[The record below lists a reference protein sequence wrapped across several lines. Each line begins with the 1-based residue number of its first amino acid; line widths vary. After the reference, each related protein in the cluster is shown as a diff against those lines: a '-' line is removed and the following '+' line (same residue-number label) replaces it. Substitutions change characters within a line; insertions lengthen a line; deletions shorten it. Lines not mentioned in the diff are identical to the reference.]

1 MYAFLAL
8 WYTVRME
15 KQSFLS
21 QFYLIGHCGK
31 YGLPWWQCPH
41 LLFVLMGCVIM
52 VSIVFSYALATQ
64 FVEDPR
70 LAAMLTL
77 ILAGVLMIIAFVITE
92 SFQRLAEASQLKSE
106 FVSIVSHQLRA
117 PISNLQWASEV
128 MFSGRIGKVQQE
140 QLPYIQIFRDNTMR
154 MHDLVNELLVVSKIS
169 QGKIPV
175 EKKDFS
181 FSELVRKILFEFSP
195 WIKASNLDVKIQ
207 EDPKIQAI
215 KGDPSLVRNI
225 IQNFVDN
232 AIRYGK
238 NKISISYA
246 LRNKKLYFEIQ
257 DDGVGIPKEDQKH
270 IFQKFF
276 RANNAKRHQTDGS
289 GLGLYIAKSMVEK
302 LGGSIGFSS
311 EENKGSKF
319 WFVIPIT

>member
-1 MYAFLAL
+1 MDK
-8 WYTVRME
+8 E
-15 KQSFLS
+15 SFWR
-21 QFYLIGHCGK
+21 QVNLIGHCSK

-41 LLFVLMGCVIM
+41 ILFVLMGCVIM
-52 VSIVFSYALATQ
+52 VSIIFAYALATQ
-64 FVEDPR
+64 IVEDPR

-77 ILAGVLMIIAFVITE
+77 ILAGVLMVIAFVITE

-106 FVSIVSHQLRA
+106 FVSVVSHQLRA

-128 MFSGRIGKVQQE
+128 MFSGRIGTLQQE
-140 QLPYIQIFRDNTMR
+140 QLPYIQIFKDNTMR

-169 QGKIPV
+169 QGKLPL
-175 EKKDFS
+175 ERKDFS
-181 FSELVRKILFEFSP
+181 FSELVRKILSEFSP

-207 EDPKIQAI
+207 EDPTVQTI

-225 IQNFVDN
+225 IQNFLDN
-232 AIRYGK
+232 AIRYSK
-238 NKISISYA
+238 NKVRILYA
-246 LRNKKLYFEIQ
+246 KKGKKLYFEIE
-257 DDGVGIPKEDQKH
+257 DDGVGVPKEDQKH

-276 RANNAKRHQTDGS
+276 RADNAKRHQTDGS

-319 WFVIPIT
+319 WFTIPII